1 MGPNLTAAVGA
12 RLLNVAKAQGSDSLT
27 IASEVSAVTS
37 GGMEFLAHSLGP
49 ASIFKAL
56 RLNSS
61 ASSLF
66 QPQLSSIE

>member
-1 MGPNLTAAVGA
+1 MSPNLAASIRA

-27 IASEVSAVTS
+27 IASEVSAVT
-37 GGMEFLAHSLGP
+37 GGGLEFLAHSLGL

-66 QPQLSSIE
+66 QP